1 MTDLEAI
8 LGRTPVR
15 LDEGNIRAKLSGQ
28 TIVVTGAGGSIGSEL
43 CRQVTRF
50 RPAKL
55 IAFDIAENS
64 LYELQQEVSEIIPAI
79 GSIQDAR
86 RVREVLKAHRPS
98 IIYHAAAHKHVPL
111 MEDHLFQA
119 IENNVLGT
127 CTLLEE
133 ATAAGVTDF
142 MLISS
147 DKAVRPAG
155 VMGVTKRIA
164 ELLANSLAAV
174 PERTASVRFG
184 NVLGSSGSVVPLFRK
199 QIAAGG
205 PVTVTDPAMERYFM
219 TITEAVLLVLQA
231 SAMSE
236 RREIF
241 VLDMGEPLK
250 ILELARN
257 MIRLSGL
264 QPDVDIRIEY
274 TGIRRGEK
282 LCEELNTPDEL
293 MLSTDHEAIRV
304 IRSASPAL
312 AGPERHADN
321 LRRMCEDRDLAS
333 LLHEIRILVPE
344 YTNVPVLKDFP
355 DGPSL

>member
-1 MTDLEAI
+1 MTDIEAL
-8 LGRTPVR
+8 LGRTPVQ
-15 LDEGNIRAKLSGQ
+15 LDERNIRAKLSGQ
-28 TIVVTGAGGSIGSEL
+28 TILVTGAGGSIGSEL

-64 LYELQQEVSEIIPAI
+64 LYELQQDLPEIIPAI

-86 RVREVLKAHRPS
+86 RVREILKAHQPS
-98 IIYHAAAHKHVPL
+98 IIYHAAAYKHVSM
-111 MEDHLFQA
+111 MEDNIFQA

-127 CTLLEE
+127 TTLLEE

-164 ELLANSLAAV
+164 ELLANSLLAV

-184 NVLGSSGSVVPLFRK
+184 NVLGSSGSVIPLFRK

-219 TITEAVLLVLQA
+219 TITEAVLLVMQA

-264 QPDVDIRIEY
+264 RPDVDIRIEY
-274 TGIRRGEK
+274 TGIRPGEK
-282 LCEELNTPDEL
+282 LREELNTPDEL
-293 MLSTDHEAIRV
+293 MLPTDHETIRV
-304 IRSASPAL
+304 IRSGSPVL
-312 AGPERHADN
+312 TEPERQADK
-321 LRRMCEDRDLAS
+321 LRRMCEDRDIVG
-333 LLHEIRILVPE
+333 LLKEIRTLVPE
-344 YTNVPVLKDFP
+344 YA
-355 DGPSL
+355 PSDRVCTYQY